1 MMYST
6 RVRRRDRRRVRLTLT
21 AASAALLTAVTA
33 CGGDASSEGEGGE
46 AAAGGGQIEVA
57 EVEEIAAAVP
67 DEVAQTGTLKVASE
81 VYPPAV
87 IVPPSGGE
95 PTGWEIAIAKDLA
108 TIMGLEAD
116 ISIVPFDGLIASLQ
130 ANRFDVAMGEIF
142 VSPERQQLVWMVSDH
157 ESGDSFLVTK
167 DSEIEEIAQP
177 EDLCGLTVAVQL
189 GSIEQQRMD
198 EAAANCEEQGLP
210 ELSIDTYKEQ
220 AQVNLA
226 LQGGKVDV
234 SIGSTSQLAYILEQA
249 PNQFKMLDAPFI
261 ETLLTGVVIADTP
274 YEADMAKAVQM
285 AVQELIDSGRMQEIL
300 DEFNAGKG
308 NVEEAVIHEQ
318 TGV

>member
-1 MMYST
+1 MTKMRST
-6 RVRRRDRRRVRLTLT
+6 RVRRRTRMMLT
-21 AASAALLTAVTA
+21 AASVGLLTVMTA
-33 CGGDASSEGEGGE
+33 CGGDAATDDEDA
-46 AAAGGGQIEVA
+46 AAAGNGGQIEVT
-57 EVEEIAAAVP
+57 EVQSIADAVP
-67 DEVAQTGTLKVASE
+67 QEVAQTGKLKVASE

-87 IVPPSGGE
+87 IVPPQGGE
-95 PTGWEIAIAKDLA
+95 PSGWEIAIAKDVA
-108 TIMGLEAD
+108 TLMGLEAE

-142 VSPERQQLVWMVSDH
+142 VSPERQELVWMVSDH

-167 DSEIEEIAQP
+167 DSTIEEIGKL

-198 EAAANCEEQGLP
+198 EAAANCQAQGLP

-226 LQGGKVDV
+226 LQGGKVDL

-249 PNQFKMLDAPFI
+249 PNQFRMLDAPFI

-274 YEADMAKAVQM
+274 YEADMAEAVRM

-308 NVEEAVIHEQ
+308 NVEEAVIHPQ